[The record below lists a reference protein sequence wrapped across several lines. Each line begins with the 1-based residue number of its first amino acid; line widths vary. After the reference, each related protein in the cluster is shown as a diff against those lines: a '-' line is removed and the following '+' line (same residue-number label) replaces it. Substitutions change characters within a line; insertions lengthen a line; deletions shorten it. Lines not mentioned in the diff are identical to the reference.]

1 MMPNTTCRTHTVS
14 LYLEASSDIA
24 LSMIHTFDSLNH
36 KAKRSVCKLCR
47 LSSNKE
53 NSYYNISPLT
63 TIVLLLMKSG
73 DVSPNPGPP
82 GRKRTYN
89 PKHPCCHCGKGVT
102 GRSRAISCDSCDQ
115 WTHNKCA
122 GVLSNDAYDELCS
135 SGGEFTPLC
144 NQCTLHALP
153 CADDSDHP
161 AIITQGNDL
170 LSEIVEDAADQATT
184 ERPLDFECLHS
195 KGLNFIHLNTRSL
208 LPKLD
213 ELRILAAN
221 TKVAVIGIT
230 ESWLDASVTDSEI
243 NITDYS
249 ILRRDRNRGNYRPIS
264 ILNTLSKL
272 FERIVYQQLNA
283 YLQTHQLLYEHQSGF
298 RSYYSTETC
307 LIYLTDFIK
316 QEQDKGNY
324 VGMVLLDL
332 QKAFDTVNHKIML
345 QKLEAIGLH
354 ESAIAWFNSY
364 LYGRQQSVEIS
375 EAISNPMTVT
385 CGVPQGS
392 ILGPLLFLIYILM
405 IFTQLF
411 AANYFCMLMIQP
423 F

>member
-1 MMPNTTCRTHTVS
+1 MPNTTCRTHTVS
-14 LYLEASSDIA
+14 LYLEASSDIV

-36 KAKRSVCKLCR
+36 KKAKRSVCKLCR

-89 PKHPCCHCGKGVT
+89 PKHPCCHCGKGVS
-102 GRSRAISCDSCDQ
+102 GRNRAISCDSCDQ

-135 SGGEFTPLC
+135 SGGEFTHLC

-153 CADDSDHP
+153 FADDSDHP

-230 ESWLDASVTDSEI
+230 ESWLV
-243 NITDYS
+243 
-249 ILRRDRNRGNYRPIS
+249 RRVGHGLGN
-264 ILNTLSKL
+264 
-272 FERIVYQQLNA
+272 
-283 YLQTHQLLYEHQSGF
+283 
-298 RSYYSTETC
+298 
-307 LIYLTDFIK
+307 
-316 QEQDKGNY
+316 
-324 VGMVLLDL
+324 
-332 QKAFDTVNHKIML
+332 
-345 QKLEAIGLH
+345 
-354 ESAIAWFNSY
+354 
-364 LYGRQQSVEIS
+364 
-375 EAISNPMTVT
+375 
-385 CGVPQGS
+385 
-392 ILGPLLFLIYILM
+392 
-405 IFTQLF
+405 
-411 AANYFCMLMIQP
+411 
-423 F
+423 